1 MLAARCD
8 LGGVGD
14 DEHFSEWLMTSCQCQ
29 EPGCDLS
36 LSLRTDPLIQS
47 HLSTSCHSVPLWP
60 WVSASLIILTARHSN
75 LRELQSVL
83 SDCTRSHH
91 CNTSIYW
98 HETKTSH
105 TTRHWLFI
113 HVEVSSTKWHRW
125 VIISNTYLKKLL
137 YLIDTSLVLAF
148 YFGYTASTYFM

>member
-1 MLAARCD
+1 MLAARCN

-47 HLSTSCHSVPLWP
+47 HLSTSCHPVPLWP
-60 WVSASLIILTARHSN
+60 WASASLIILTARHSN
-75 LRELQSVL
+75 LREVATCAVWLHPLASLQYS
-83 SDCTRSHH
+83 
-91 CNTSIYW
+91 W
-98 HETKTSH
+98 HKTKTAD

-113 HVEVSSTKWHRW
+113 HVEVSSEKWHGW
-125 VIISNTYLKKLL
+125 VIISNTHTQRLQGPPCKPRQQNKRG
-137 YLIDTSLVLAF
+137 SLVKRQPPRL
-148 YFGYTASTYFM
+148 